1 MNIRKKNVL
10 LVVMI
15 SVIMAILRTVIV
27 SANLEKNS
35 GNADIYYLPEN
46 FVVIAFAV
54 ASAILLLAFL
64 VSAFKFGRKT
74 IEPDDISTPSSIGS
88 LIASFALLGATIAYS
103 FVFGESQKGPEFFA
117 NGMPQRDFV
126 NLQQPSML
134 EIFVV
139 AFAVASALKF
149 LLIGIRNHK
158 SAKLRSSSVAVL
170 SLFPIAFAALRL
182 LNDFIATSAIPFASS
197 NAYHMVSLIALL
209 LFFLTE
215 GKAYVSE
222 SKAFLP
228 DFYGY
233 TAIFM
238 LSVYSI
244 PNLVLSSFGTLTFD
258 IDAAFSIA
266 DIGFAVYVITKLY
279 SSKTV
284 EAE

>member
-1 MNIRKKNVL
+1 MNIRKRNVL
-10 LVVMI
+10 LVTVI
-15 SVIMAILRTVIV
+15 SVVMAILRTLLV
-27 SANLEKNS
+27 SVNLEKNS

-46 FVVIAFAV
+46 FAVIAFAV

-74 IEPDDISTPSSIGS
+74 VEFDDASIASSVGS
-88 LIASFALLGATIAYS
+88 LIASFALIGTTIAYS
-103 FVFGESQKGPEFFA
+103 FVFDARQKDPGFFA
-117 NGMPQRDFV
+117 NGIHGRDMV
-126 NLQQPSML
+126 DSQEPSVL
-134 EIFVV
+134 EIFVI

-149 LLIGIRNHK
+149 LLIGIRNHRI
-158 SAKLRSSSVAVL
+158 AKLKPSSVSIL
-170 SLFPIAFAALRL
+170 TLFPIIFSALRL
-182 LNDFIATSAIPFASS
+182 LYDFIETSAIPFASS
-197 NAYHMVSLIALL
+197 NAYHMVSLIAVL

-222 SKAFLP
+222 SKAVLP

-238 LSVYSI
+238 LSVFAI
-244 PNLVLSSFGTLTFD
+244 PNFILHVFGTLTFD

-266 DIGFAVYVITKLY
+266 DIGIAVYVITKLY
-279 SSKTV
+279 SSKTT

>member
-1 MNIRKKNVL
+1 MNIRKRNVL
-10 LVVMI
+10 LVTVI
-15 SVIMAILRTVIV
+15 SVVMAILRTLLV
-27 SANLEKNS
+27 SVNLEKNS

-46 FVVIAFAV
+46 FAVIAFAV

-74 IEPDDISTPSSIGS
+74 VELDDASIASSVGS
-88 LIASFALLGATIAYS
+88 LIASFALIGTTIAYS
-103 FVFGESQKGPEFFA
+103 FVFDARQKDPDFFA
-117 NGMPQRDFV
+117 NGIHGRDMV
-126 NLQQPSML
+126 DSQEPSVL
-134 EIFVV
+134 EIFVI

-149 LLIGIRNHK
+149 LLIGIRNHRI
-158 SAKLRSSSVAVL
+158 AKLKPSSVSIL
-170 SLFPIAFAALRL
+170 TLFPIIFSALRL
-182 LNDFIATSAIPFASS
+182 LYDFVETSAIPFASS
-197 NAYHMVSLIALL
+197 NAYHMVSLIAVL

-222 SKAFLP
+222 SKAVLT

-238 LSVYSI
+238 LSVFAI
-244 PNLVLSSFGTLTFD
+244 PNFILHVFGTLTFD

-266 DIGFAVYVITKLY
+266 DTGIAVYVITKLY
-279 SSKTV
+279 SSKTT